1 MMSLRRLLAVSR
13 KEWIHI
19 LRDWRSLTLA
29 IAIPILLIL
38 LYGYALTLDVKNVP
52 VQVWDRSKTPASRLF
67 LSQLE
72 GSPYFVLVGFC
83 DNYTDIQQALEEG
96 SAMIGLVLPADF
108 ADRLPSP
115 SPQPIQVLID
125 GSDANTARLVLNYME
140 LIALEFG
147 RTVISANTRV
157 DRSRMPSPIELK
169 PRVWYNEEMKSQ
181 NAILPGIIAIVLMV
195 IAAMLTSVT
204 IAREWETGTM
214 EQLISTPIRV
224 PELIFGKILPYM
236 AIGIIDVAIAVGM
249 SIWVFGVPFRG
260 NPALLFLMA
269 AIFLTGALFLG
280 MTLSIVLKS
289 QVLANQ
295 LAIAIGFLPTL
306 MLSGFVFAIW
316 NMPRPLQWLTML
328 LPGRYFISIL
338 RGIVLKGVGW
348 EVLWIEAAF
357 LLVYAA
363 CFIAVAHRK
372 LKLELE

>member
-1 MMSLRRLLAVSR
+1 MSFRRLMAVTR

-19 LRDWRSLTLA
+19 VRDWRSLTLA

-52 VQVWDRSKTPASRLF
+52 VQVWDRSKTPASRMF

-72 GSPYFVLVGFC
+72 GSPYFVLVGYC
-83 DNYTDIQQALEEG
+83 ETYVDIRHSLETG
-96 SAMIGLVLPADF
+96 NAMVGLVIPADF
-108 ADRLPSP
+108 ADRLPTAFP
-115 SPQPIQVLID
+115 RPIQVLID
-125 GSDANTARLVLNYME
+125 GSDANTARLVLNYLE
-140 LIALEFG
+140 LMALEFG
-147 RTVISANTRV
+147 RTVVSENTRM
-157 DRSRMPSPIELK
+157 DRSRLLSPVELK

-224 PELIFGKILPYM
+224 PELIFGKTVPYM
-236 AIGIIDVAIAVGM
+236 AIGMLDVAIALGM

-269 AIFLTGALFLG
+269 AVFLTGALFLG

-316 NMPRPLQWLTML
+316 NMPRPLQWLTMF
-328 LPGRYFISIL
+328 LPGRYFITIL

-348 EVLWIEAAF
+348 EVLGIEAVF
-357 LLVYAA
+357 LLVYAT

>member
-1 MMSLRRLLAVSR
+1 MISFRRLLAISR

-19 LRDWRSLTLA
+19 VRDWRSLTLA

-52 VQVWDRSKTPASRLF
+52 VQVWDRSLTPESRLF
-67 LSQLE
+67 LSHLE

-83 DNYTDIQQALEEG
+83 DTYPAIRQALETG
-96 SAMIGLVLPADF
+96 SAMIGLVIPADF
-108 ADRLPSP
+108 ADRLPTAS
-115 SPQPIQVLID
+115 SRPIQVLID

-147 RTVISANTRV
+147 MRITSKFHPVGAGRIAPAV
-157 DRSRMPSPIELK
+157 ELK

-214 EQLISTPIRV
+214 EQLISTPIRAS
-224 PELIFGKILPYM
+224 ELIFGKTLPYM
-236 AIGIIDVAIAVGM
+236 GIGMLDVGIALGM

-269 AIFLTGALFLG
+269 AVFLTGALFLG

-316 NMPRPLQWLTML
+316 NMPRPLQWLTTL
-328 LPGRYFISIL
+328 LPGRYFITIL

-348 EVLWIEAAF
+348 EVLWIEAVF
-357 LLVYAA
+357 LLIYAA
-363 CFIAVAHRK
+363 CFITLAHRK

>member
-1 MMSLRRLLAVSR
+1 MISLRRLLAVSR

-19 LRDWRSLTLA
+19 VRDWRSLTLA

-52 VQVWDRSKTPASRLF
+52 VQVWDRSKTPSSRLF
-67 LSQLE
+67 VSQLE

-83 DNYTDIQQALEEG
+83 DSYAEIRQALEEG

-108 ADRLPSP
+108 ADRLQSP
-115 SPQPIQVLID
+115 SPRPVQVLID
-125 GSDANTARLVLNYME
+125 GSDANTARLVLNYLE

-147 RTVISANTRV
+147 RTVLSEKWRI
-157 DRSRMPSPIELK
+157 DRSRLSPAVELK

-214 EQLISTPIRV
+214 EQLISTPIRA
-224 PELIFGKILPYM
+224 PELIFGKTVPYM
-236 AIGIIDVAIAVGM
+236 VIGMFDVAIAVGM

-260 NPALLFLMA
+260 SPALLFLMA
-269 AIFLTGALFLG
+269 AVFLTGALFLG

-316 NMPRPLQWLTML
+316 NMPRPLQWLTMF
-328 LPGRYFISIL
+328 LPGRYFITIL

-357 LLVYAA
+357 LLVYAT
-363 CFIAVAHRK
+363 CFIVVAHRN

>member
-108 ADRLPSP
+108 ADRLPTP

-147 RTVISANTRV
+147 RAVISANTRV

-236 AIGIIDVAIAVGM
+236 AIGILDVAIAVGM